1 MLCVMGA
8 GNICLLDDWVLR
20 YVSVSFK
27 TFLIVIVG
35 LPNGE
40 PVSWLKSFHLLIFLF
55 VSWTAFSC
63 AYHIQPVLFGMG
75 AENVCLIG
83 DLTLSYLFISP
94 KTLSL
99 MIFGLPSGES
109 IS

>member
-1 MLCVMGA
+1 MMGA
-8 GNICLLDDWVLR
+8 GNSCLLDDWVLR
-20 YVSVSFK
+20 YVSVSFT
-27 TFLIVIVG
+27 TFLIVAVG
-35 LPNGE
+35 IPNGVS
-40 PVSWLKSFHLLIFLF
+40 VSWLKSFQLLTFLF

-63 AYHIQPVLFGMG
+63 AYYIQPVLFVMG

-83 DLTLSYLFISP
+83 DLTLSYLYISP

>member
-1 MLCVMGA
+1 MLCMMGA

-35 LPNGE
+35 LPTGK
-40 PVSWLKSFHLLIFLF
+40 PVSWLRSFHLLIFIF

-63 AYHIQPVLFGMG
+63 AYYIQPVLFVMG
-75 AENVCLIG
+75 AENV
-83 DLTLSYLFISP
+83 
-94 KTLSL
+94 
-99 MIFGLPSGES
+99 
-109 IS
+109 

>member
-1 MLCVMGA
+1 M
-8 GNICLLDDWVLR
+8 
-20 YVSVSFK
+20 
-27 TFLIVIVG
+27 IVG

-40 PVSWLKSFHLLIFLF
+40 PVSWLKSFRLLIFIF

-83 DLTLSYLFISP
+83 DLTLCYLYISP